1 MGELLSDQSDLPDS
15 NRLTR
20 KRGIKI
26 VALAFVLII
35 LFGFGGFYYSSVK
48 SSQSEFARGC
58 SEIFKSVSANFE
70 EYKSASGKPTI
81 DFGSSS
87 LASSSSVRNDLNKFK
102 NLADKTSRYSGAKNA
117 SKSLEQLLKSFD
129 EFSKLKET
137 QLTLDRSNPFR
148 MELRV
153 ALQVFQ
159 SNIYRTLSDPGFER
173 RLKNLISERE
183 NNYDQYSQKSYPAN
197 LMSDIFT
204 KSQSFVNDLM
214 PVANLCRAAR

>member
-1 MGELLSDQSDLPDS
+1 MSELLSDQSESPDS
-15 NRLTR
+15 SELTR

-26 VALAFVLII
+26 VAVAFVLIVV
-35 LFGFGGFYYSSVK
+35 FGFGGFYYSGVK

-58 SEIFKSVSANFE
+58 SEIFKSVSANFD
-70 EYKSASGKPTI
+70 EYKSSSGKPTF

-117 SKSLEQLLKSFD
+117 SKSLEQLLKTFD

-137 QLTLDRSNPFR
+137 QLTLDRNNPFR

-159 SNIYRTLSDPGFER
+159 SNIYRTLSDPAFER

-183 NNYDQYSQKSYPAN
+183 TKYDQYSKKSYPTN
-197 LMSDIFT
+197 LESDILT
-204 KSQSFVNDLM
+204 KSQSFVNDLT
-214 PVANLCRAAR
+214 PIASLCRAAR